1 MKKKIK
7 CMILVLC
14 LIIFTI
20 VTYKVV
26 TNENIYIDDIVYNFM
41 SDNVINDKITNIV
54 KIITNI
60 TSPLVVIVTA
70 IILIIFIKNKKIKL
84 SLMINLIGVTIINNL
99 FKVIIARPRPDINR
113 LVDETGY
120 SFPSGHAITSMVF
133 YGYLIYLIYKYVDN
147 RKIKIPLMIFLILL
161 IPIIGLSRIY
171 LGVHYASDVLGGFL
185 ISMSYLIVFVEI
197 VPKLLNLK
205 GGNKDEK
212 IDK

>member
-99 FKVIIARPRPDINR
+99 FKVIIARPRPYINR

-171 LGVHYASDVLGGFL
+171 LGVHIFPSSA
-185 ISMSYLIVFVEI
+185 
-197 VPKLLNLK
+197 
-205 GGNKDEK
+205 
-212 IDK
+212 

>member
-133 YGYLIYLIYKYVDN
+133 YGYLIYLIYRYIKNKYV
-147 RKIKIPLMIFLILL
+147 KWTLITILSIL
-161 IPIIGLSRIY
+161 ICLIGISRIY
-171 LGVHYASDVLGGFL
+171 LGVHYTSDVLGGFL
-185 ISMSYLIVFVEI
+185 LSISYLVIYI
-197 VPKLLNLK
+197 SSIKKLLP
-205 GGNKDEK
+205 EE
-212 IDK
+212 

>member
-70 IILIIFIKNKKIKL
+70 IILIIFIK
-84 SLMINLIGVTIINNL
+84 NNL

-171 LGVHYASDVLGGFL
+171 LGVHYTSDVLGGFL
-185 ISMSYLIVFVEI
+185 LGTVYLILFI
-197 VPKLLNLK
+197 NIS
-205 GGNKDEK
+205 NKYIIRK
-212 IDK
+212 

>member
-26 TNENIYIDDIVYNFM
+26 TNKNIYIDDIVYNFM

-120 SFPSGHAITSMVF
+120 SFPSGHAITSMAF

-171 LGVHYASDVLGGFL
+171 LGVHYTSDVLGGFL
-185 ISMSYLIVFVEI
+185 LGTVYLILFI
-197 VPKLLNLK
+197 NIS
-205 GGNKDEK
+205 NKYIIRK
-212 IDK
+212 

>member
-26 TNENIYIDDIVYNFM
+26 TNKNIYIDDIVYNFM

-171 LGVHYASDVLGGFL
+171 LGVHYTSDVLGGFL
-185 ISMSYLIVFVEI
+185 LGTVYLILFI
-197 VPKLLNLK
+197 NIS
-205 GGNKDEK
+205 NKYIIRK
-212 IDK
+212 

>member
-7 CMILVLC
+7 C

-171 LGVHYASDVLGGFL
+171 LGVHYTSDVLGGFL
-185 ISMSYLIVFVEI
+185 LGTVYLILFI
-197 VPKLLNLK
+197 NIS
-205 GGNKDEK
+205 NKYIIRK
-212 IDK
+212 

>member
-99 FKVIIARPRPDINR
+99 FKVIIARTRPDINR

-171 LGVHYASDVLGGFL
+171 LGVHYTSDVLGGFL
-185 ISMSYLIVFVEI
+185 LGTVYLILFI
-197 VPKLLNLK
+197 NIS
-205 GGNKDEK
+205 NKYIIRK
-212 IDK
+212 